1 MNHADAGS
9 APNEHAELAD
19 HDGDV
24 LDEVTQQ
31 LETAESADPA
41 ESVEILA
48 AVTSLLN
55 AELEADQGES

>member
-9 APNEHAELAD
+9 PSHKPGESVD
-19 HDGDV
+19 DDSDV
-24 LDEVTQQ
+24 LDEISRQ
-31 LETAESADPA
+31 LDTAEGADPA